1 MDIFEE
7 LKILRRFEI
16 EIDILGYDF
25 YNEQIIK
32 VGIEKPIKIEN
43 YVILKDSIVKGRISK
58 QTIIR
63 SKLYG

>member
-1 MDIFEE
+1 MIDFEE

-16 EIDILGYDF
+16 EIDKLGYDF

-43 YVILKDSIVKGRISK
+43 YVILKDNIVKGRVSK